1 MKNLDTFSVRIDQL
15 QPSQTYISQAR
26 LNNISRHV
34 QFLSRPV
41 PVRLIDGRLCV
52 VEGHERCF
60 ALFSLGEKNVS
71 VYIDD
76 RESPSDEAFKKMVKF
91 TEDNGVASIQDFDQR
106 ILQPAD
112 FRVLWLEKKKELS
125 DGKTATV

>member
-1 MKNLDTFSVRIDQL
+1 MKNMDTFSVRIDQL
-15 QPSQTYISQAR
+15 QPSQTFISQAR
-26 LNNISRHV
+26 LSNISRHV

-60 ALFSLGEKNVS
+60 ALYSLGEKNVS
-71 VYIDD
+71 VFIDD
-76 RESPSDEAFKKMVKF
+76 REKPSEEIFKRMVKF
-91 TEDNGVASIQDFDQR
+91 TEDSGVASIQDFEER

-112 FRVLWLEKKKELS
+112 FRALWLEKKKEFFDEKAS
-125 DGKTATV
+125 IA